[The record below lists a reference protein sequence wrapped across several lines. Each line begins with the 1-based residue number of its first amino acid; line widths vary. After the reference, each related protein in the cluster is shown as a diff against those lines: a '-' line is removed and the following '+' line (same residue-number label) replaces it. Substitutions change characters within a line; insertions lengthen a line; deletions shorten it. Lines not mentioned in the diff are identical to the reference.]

1 MILVAKIENRLVRE
15 LRKTLFKI
23 RIRRSANA
31 LISSGLFDGG
41 YVSIVF
47 GKDFSSTKRAAH
59 HYLQNG
65 APKLIPFHPLIDPW
79 YSGANAQK
87 KLKDGDI
94 RGFLALLRSTEQR
107 NKSQFWCAF
116 LNAGALP
123 EEQIAKPVS
132 QVINWIYQRGSI
144 PQNPAAPRSRMDLKG
159 AVEYQKAAAK
169 SQLDFL
175 GTALQ
180 KSDDDFGSSSN
191 SGRYSVSWAEID
203 ETKNVKGLVSIIVL
217 VPEKFHDLR
226 KAARALRSTCLGCEN
241 REIEV
246 VIVDASLDHETMR
259 ILGQEARA
267 LSDQLQHLF
276 VEEQLSIPELANFGI
291 AHANGEFLVFTDLM
305 IRGELGWLNP
315 LLEDLADD
323 NIAASQSLVSSASA
337 TIANSGYVFI
347 DHGPF
352 PYLFLN
358 GLPLDDARR
367 HGGRNM
373 HALGLNA
380 MLHRTKDAIAIKGL
394 DTNLKGWLG
403 GVDYSKRLAAGREL
417 RVNPKSIFIRTN
429 EEEIPADIDT
439 QTSDFVNFKKKW
451 SGSPDHNGR
460 SHHAELGL
468 TVSHAFPEL
477 ETPRLHV
484 LREGREVEVAGWGRI
499 PSLRWAIKNP
509 APTGSSGLFWG
520 DTYFAEDLA
529 QALRRLGQEVVVD
542 RRQAFHRDSAHLD
555 DVVLLLHGME
565 GIAPQLGKVFV
576 NWVISQSQSVTIQ
589 DLHAAD
595 LVYGASKKWVQQ
607 KRSETGLNIRT
618 LLQATSKERF
628 QPGWG
633 SADQTGVFVG
643 SAYKTGPRKIVH
655 DALDVQAKFKIW
667 GKNWAN
673 YLNPSLIAAEW
684 LDPNDLS
691 RVYGTAR
698 YVLNDHRHPMGEL
711 GFINNRMF
719 DAAASGARI
728 VSDYVEG
735 ADKIFGKQ
743 VKMYRNLDELR
754 QILSPE
760 GLASFPSGTE
770 LTMMAENILQNHSF
784 DARAATLLRDVLEI
798 WKTR

>member
-31 LISSGLFDGG
+31 LISSGLFDEG

-79 YSGANAQK
+79 YASKKAQNKLAACDISGFLDSVSPEESRKKRRSWSAFVNHQALQIFGNDAHAFQATTWLAQQDSLPPHPK
-87 KLKDGDI
+87 SNRTPIGFSEAVEFQRAAAKTYF
-94 RGFLALLRSTEQR
+94 GFLA
-107 NKSQFWCAF
+107 
-116 LNAGALP
+116 NA
-123 EEQIAKPVS
+123 
-132 QVINWIYQRGSI
+132 
-144 PQNPAAPRSRMDLKG
+144 
-159 AVEYQKAAAK
+159 
-169 SQLDFL
+169 
-175 GTALQ
+175 
-180 KSDDDFGSSSN
+180 SSSSAAGFRPTPN
-191 SGRYSVSWAEID
+191 SARYSVNWEKII
-203 ETKNVKGLVSIIVL
+203 ERELKKGLVSIIVL
-217 VPEKFHDLR
+217 ASEAFGDLR
-226 KAARALRSTCLGCEN
+226 IAAQALRETCLSCEN
-241 REIEV
+241 NQIEV
-246 VIVDASLDHETMR
+246 VLVDASLDHETMR

-267 LSDQLQHLF
+267 FSDHLQHLL
-276 VEEQLSIPELANFGI
+276 VYEHLSIPELVNFGI
-291 AHANGEFLVFTDLM
+291 SKANGEFLVFTDLGS
-305 IRGELGWLNP
+305 RGISSWLTP
-315 LLEDLADD
+315 LLEDLADEMV
-323 NIAASQSLVSSASA
+323 AASQSLVSAASA
-337 TIANSGYVFI
+337 TIANAGYVFI
-347 DHGPF
+347 DQGQFPF
-352 PYLFLN
+352 LFLY

-460 SHHAELGL
+460 SHYAELAL
-468 TVSHAFPEL
+468 EVSHVFADL
-477 ETPRLHV
+477 DTPRVHV
-484 LREGREVEVAGWGRI
+484 VRKGREVEVAGWGRI

-509 APTGSSGLFWG
+509 APAGSSGLYWG
-520 DTYFAEDLA
+520 ETYFAEDLA
-529 QALRRLGQEVVVD
+529 RALRRLGQEVVVD
-542 RRQAFHRDSAHLD
+542 LREAFHRDSAHLD
-555 DVVLLLHGME
+555 DVVLLLHGKE
-565 GIAPQLGKVFV
+565 GIAPQTGKIFV
-576 NWVISQSQSVTIQ
+576 NWMISHPQFVTIQ
-589 DLHAAD
+589 DLQAAD
-595 LVYGASKKWVQQ
+595 LVYGAGERWVKQ

-628 QPGWG
+628 RPRWG
-633 SADQTGVFVG
+633 MPEKVGVFVG
-643 SAYKTGPRKIVH
+643 SAYPSGPRMIVTN
-655 DALDVQAKFKIW
+655 ALDVKAKFSIW
-667 GKNWAN
+667 GKGWEKF
-673 YLNPSLIAAEW
+673 LDHDLISGEW
-684 LDPNDLS
+684 LDPNDVS

-698 YVLNDHRHPMGEL
+698 YVLNDHRPPMAEL

-735 ADKIFGKQ
+735 AEEIFGDQ
-743 VKMYRNLDELR
+743 LKMYRNLDELR

-760 GLASFPSGTE
+760 GLASFPPEEE
-770 LTMMAENILQNHSF
+770 LTKMAESVLQNHSF